1 MRAVLQNSPPSSANS
16 HRNTV
21 YLKLTCVRARNCI
34 TCVLES
40 TCGLSYELVDLTVEM
55 NHERDPPHPV
65 YGFASRTAAEIKIN
79 LEMLCMYS
87 RGNTSYYYAYSTCW
101 MTHRSYA

>member
-21 YLKLTCVRARNCI
+21 YLKLTCVRARTCI

-55 NHERDPPHPV
+55 NHERDPPIHV
-65 YGFASRTAAEIKIN
+65 WICQSRTAAEIKIN
-79 LEMLCMYS
+79 L
-87 RGNTSYYYAYSTCW
+87 TSLSW
-101 MTHRSYA
+101 

>member
-55 NHERDPPHPV
+55 NHERDPIHV
-65 YGFASRTAAEIKIN
+65 WICQSRTTAEIKIN
-79 LEMLCMYS
+79 LEMYS
-87 RGNTSYYYAYSTCW
+87 RGNTSYYYAYSTCC